1 MNKKKLFLFLCVL
14 IVVQSILIREA
25 AYAMLHRRGI
35 MSDDCNAIIEFFAN
49 ASEENRAILTHDTND
64 YSQPALKTFQMTMNR
79 HQHLYLVAKNAALIH
94 VYHTLLD
101 DDS

>member
-1 MNKKKLFLFLCVL
+1 MKKKNLLLFLCSL
-14 IVVQSILIREA
+14 IIVQSVLIREA

-35 MSDDCNAIIEFFAN
+35 MTDDCNAIIEFFATT
-49 ASEENRAILTHDTND
+49 SEENRVLLTHDTND
-64 YSQPALKTFQMTMNR
+64 YSPTALKTFQMTMNQ
-79 HQHLYLVAKNAALIH
+79 HQHLYLVSKNAALIH